1 VSNIAQQIT
10 IKNLDNREAMML
22 AWPILAQRYK
32 NLSKEK
38 LSNQIDEMIVAN
50 DFKMVAAFLGD
61 EIVGVAG
68 YWVLLMLYCGRY
80 IQVSSFIVDEQKRG
94 LGIGR
99 KILQRLEE
107 VGRELGCEKM
117 VLDSYTENKKS
128 HSLYYRNDF
137 HIRGFHFMK
146 DL

>member
-1 VSNIAQQIT
+1 
-10 IKNLDNREAMML
+10 ML

-32 NLSKEK
+32 NLTKEK
-38 LSNQIDEMIVAN
+38 LSAQIDEMIAAN

-68 YWVLLMLYCGRY
+68 YWILLMLYCGRY

-107 VGRELGCEKM
+107 IGRDLDCEKM

>member
-1 VSNIAQQIT
+1 
-10 IKNLDNREAMML
+10 ML

>member
-1 VSNIAQQIT
+1 MNNIAQQVT
-10 IKNLDNREAMML
+10 VKNLDNREAMML

-32 NLSKEK
+32 NLTKEK
-38 LSNQIDEMIVAN
+38 LSNQIDEMIAAN

>member
-1 VSNIAQQIT
+1 MSHIAQQIT
-10 IKNLDNREAMML
+10 VKNLSDKESMML

-32 NLSKEK
+32 NLTKEK
-38 LSNQIDEMIVAN
+38 LSAQIDEMIAAN

-68 YWVLLMLYCGRY
+68 YWILLMLYCGRY

-107 VGRELGCEKM
+107 IGRDLDCEKM